1 MNTYYC
7 VVETYDDR
15 GRVTAAIVDSQ
26 DAEEQP
32 EDSFTS
38 TTRKDIYV
46 NWYDNYNTA
55 AEAVE
60 NAKRA

>member
-15 GRVTAAIVDSQ
+15 GRVTAAITDSRQ
-26 DAEEQP
+26 AEEQP
-32 EDSFTS
+32 EDTFAS
-38 TTRKDIYV
+38 TKRKDIYV
-46 NWYDNYNTA
+46 NWYDSYGDA
-55 AEAVE
+55 LQAVE